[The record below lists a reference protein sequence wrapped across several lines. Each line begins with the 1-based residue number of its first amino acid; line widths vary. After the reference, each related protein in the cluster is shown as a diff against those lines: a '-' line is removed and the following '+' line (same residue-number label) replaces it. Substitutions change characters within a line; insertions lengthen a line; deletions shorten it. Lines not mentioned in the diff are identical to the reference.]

1 MPMEKRSKQSDREI
15 CTKSLF
21 DCAQPLKTDQ
31 ANGYIF
37 DELGSRK
44 TLVGKGTLSM
54 PIQRYPDKSEDNSI
68 PPSESVLTSVL
79 DDPDANANIASLFD
93 LLLRIDKRNHPELYD

>member
-1 MPMEKRSKQSDREI
+1 MKKRLKPSSPQMRSAVA
-15 CTKSLF
+15 F
-21 DCAQPLKTDQ
+21 DCPQLFPLDLPTHD
-31 ANGYIF
+31 IVSS
-37 DELGSRK
+37 LGSRK

>member
-54 PIQRYPDKSEDNSI
+54 PIQRF
-68 PPSESVLTSVL
+68 SESSKDISATPERVDYFA
-79 DDPDANANIASLFD
+79 DDVDAKANIVGLFD
-93 LLLRIDKRNHPELYD
+93 LLYKIDKRNNPHLYD